1 MTTNAACAQR
11 ALDLQVLS
19 CLALRISVFCILDL
33 YAPLSMEKQMP
44 GILFQSTIAFF
55 LVLLLLGRKLR
66 QNQPRQLLLVES
78 ATNMQMFFRV
88 L

>member
-1 MTTNAACAQR
+1 
-11 ALDLQVLS
+11 
-19 CLALRISVFCILDL
+19 
-33 YAPLSMEKQMP
+33 MEKQMP